1 MARLPEATHVWSGPL
16 NSPLF
21 WPTPVGAS
29 VRCRAISGPA
39 AFCAAGSHQRA
50 RFQDET
56 AGAQLG
62 HLGQSRHLVTAH
74 RCGGDPQ
81 LAHLQTPMP
90 LVDGFFIRRSAG
102 LYEEVGGVGIE
113 GELVL

>member
-1 MARLPEATHVWSGPL
+1 MARLPEATPFASGPL
-16 NSPLF
+16 NPPLF
-21 WPTPVGAS
+21 WPTRWAPRTLPGSMLARQRFVRPVRTRG
-29 VRCRAISGPA
+29 R
-39 AFCAAGSHQRA
+39 
-50 RFQDET
+50 ET

-62 HLGQSRHLVTAH
+62 HLGQSRHLVIAN

-81 LAHLQTPMP
+81 LAYLQTPMP
-90 LVDGFFIRRSAG
+90 LVDGFFIQRSAG